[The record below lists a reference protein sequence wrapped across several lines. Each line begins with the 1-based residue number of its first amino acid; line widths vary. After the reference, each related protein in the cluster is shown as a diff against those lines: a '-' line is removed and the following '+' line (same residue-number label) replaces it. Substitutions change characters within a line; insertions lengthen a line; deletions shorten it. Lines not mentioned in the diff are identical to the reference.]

1 VPATIPRRSPA
12 GALPSATISIVV
24 PRGAALWTIL
34 RRVYGDRFPASD
46 RSQLYRRVR
55 ELNPQVANVN
65 LIFAGDRLRVPAP
78 PRTGAAV
85 RRGE

>member
-1 VPATIPRRSPA
+1 
-12 GALPSATISIVV
+12 
-24 PRGAALWTIL
+24 
-34 RRVYGDRFPASD
+34 VYGDRFPASD